1 MNDKEFELA
10 MQARLMREWKGI
22 PAGTPVIVTR
32 DFNKGELRT
41 KTCSPPFLLG
51 GSKVI
56 SHHSGVASSR
66 KGKELV
72 PTPPP
77 TIIVLPYS
85 S

>member
-51 GSKVI
+51 GHTACIMVEDI
-56 SHHSGVASSR
+56 SGAYSLEKIR
-66 KGKELV
+66 KA
-72 PTPPP
+72 
-77 TIIVLPYS
+77 
-85 S
+85 